1 MESVKCGIFYKFATC
16 VYLLKRITKVGK
28 TRYIFVTGGVTS
40 SLGKGITASSLGN
53 LLQARGYRVTIQK
66 LDPYININSGMLNP
80 YEHGECYVTDDGHE
94 ADLDLGHYERFLN
107 IRTSKNSNVTTGRI
121 YQSVI
126 AKERR
131 GDYLGKT
138 VQVVPHIT
146 NEIKRCIQQLSAGSE
161 YDFII
166 TEIGGTVGDIES
178 LPYVESVRQMLW
190 EKPDDCLCIHLTYV
204 PYLASAKELKTK
216 PTQHSVKELLELGVQ
231 PNILVLR
238 TEHPLTKDLKR
249 KVALFCNVSV
259 DSVIEA
265 LDVPSIY
272 EEPIKMQEEGLDCEV
287 LKRFGMQLEPAAD
300 LSRWKMFVEKQKNA
314 TQPIRIGLVGKYV
327 ELPDAY
333 KSIHEA
339 LIHASVYQDRSLE
352 LSLFQSEQI
361 TEANVMKK
369 LEGLDG
375 IVVAPGFGQRGVEG
389 KMIAVKYARLNNIPF
404 LGIGLGMQCAV
415 IEFAKDV
422 VGYFDANSTEMNDN
436 AEHKIFDLMIEQ
448 KAKVRKEGTM
458 RLGAY
463 DCVLKEGSVA
473 YSAYG
478 TKKVNER
485 HRHRFEFN
493 NAYRANF
500 EEAGMVFSGVN
511 PESGLVEIVELPK
524 LRWFVGTQFHPE
536 FNSAVLNPHPLFM
549 GFVAAAVKMGE
560 EKK

>member
-1 MESVKCGIFYKFATC
+1 
-16 VYLLKRITKVGK
+16 
-28 TRYIFVTGGVTS
+28 
-40 SLGKGITASSLGN
+40 
-53 LLQARGYRVTIQK
+53 
-66 LDPYININSGMLNP
+66 
-80 YEHGECYVTDDGHE
+80 
-94 ADLDLGHYERFLN
+94 
-107 IRTSKNSNVTTGRI
+107 
-121 YQSVI
+121 
-126 AKERR
+126 
-131 GDYLGKT
+131 
-138 VQVVPHIT
+138 
-146 NEIKRCIQQLSAGSE
+146 
-161 YDFII
+161 
-166 TEIGGTVGDIES
+166 
-178 LPYVESVRQMLW
+178 
-190 EKPDDCLCIHLTYV
+190 
-204 PYLASAKELKTK
+204 
-216 PTQHSVKELLELGVQ
+216 
-231 PNILVLR
+231 
-238 TEHPLTKDLKR
+238 
-249 KVALFCNVSV
+249 
-259 DSVIEA
+259 
-265 LDVPSIY
+265 
-272 EEPIKMQEEGLDCEV
+272 
-287 LKRFGMQLEPAAD
+287 
-300 LSRWKMFVEKQKNA
+300 
-314 TQPIRIGLVGKYV
+314 
-327 ELPDAY
+327 
-333 KSIHEA
+333 
-339 LIHASVYQDRSLE
+339 
-352 LSLFQSEQI
+352 
-361 TEANVMKK
+361 
-369 LEGLDG
+369 
-375 IVVAPGFGQRGVEG
+375 
-389 KMIAVKYARLNNIPF
+389 KYARLNNIPF